1 MAKKENKDK
10 VVAELQEIVKTKKAE
25 IASIERPNYKTHMSL
40 NVGDGSVNL
49 NTITDPW
56 TLGTLL
62 GTLLRL
68 KADFETGAK
77 LLGLDVH
84 YKHQSFPVGD
94 WVDDIQARFEKVT
107 INQKKQQLEIIEKRL
122 AALESKESREEKELK
137 EIQSL
142 LNK

>member
-40 NVGDGSVNL
+40 NIGNGSVNL
-49 NTITDPW
+49 NTVTDPFV
-56 TLGTLL
+56 LGTSL

-68 KADFETGAK
+68 KADYSAAAEILGFNET
-77 LLGLDVH
+77 
-84 YKHQSFPVGD
+84 YKHQGFPVED